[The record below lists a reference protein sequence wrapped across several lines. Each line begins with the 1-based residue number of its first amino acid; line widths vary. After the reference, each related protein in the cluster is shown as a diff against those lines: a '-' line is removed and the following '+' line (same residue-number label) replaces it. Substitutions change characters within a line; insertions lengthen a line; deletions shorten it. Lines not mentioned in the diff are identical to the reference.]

1 VKNKKIFLVFLILIN
16 WGLNPSIAQN
26 IIIARNKADSLFCQQ
41 YVQNKFEDIGLKIW
55 PDQEIT
61 GKSKNLENIIQSAQ
75 QEISQKNGNLRL
87 LNNLYIWVIVDTCGI
102 VRGGFCPKGM
112 TDSETIVAQQAI
124 SFFQKE
130 EFIPASIRKKKLV
143 NDFLFLITPSA
154 IAQDF
159 VNPIPKREIRKL
171 ERWMMRRYRR
181 NKDCDCTI
189 SRDSI
194 TMIHVFWVGYDT
206 EGFIDKD
213 CFISLDFAKHIKP
226 WHDQYGCQRYLSTC
240 TGFFDNRG
248 VFLGSAYLYWFD
260 CHLPRADYVNYYE
273 KLYDEITK
281 HGIKHVFQIYN
292 LALGELIGVSENGE
306 VYLISGTFGDHF
318 KTVKIQNIPDDYW
331 FELFEKPEN
340 PGKRK
345 SLDEIEIL
353 DESNYY

>member
-1 VKNKKIFLVFLILIN
+1 MKKSFLLLFFF
-16 WGLNPSIAQN
+16 
-26 IIIARNKADSLFCQQ
+26 IIGA
-41 YVQNKFEDIGLKIW
+41 V
-55 PDQEIT
+55 
-61 GKSKNLENIIQSAQ
+61 
-75 QEISQKNGNLRL
+75 
-87 LNNLYIWVIVDTCGI
+87 
-102 VRGGFCPKGM
+102 
-112 TDSETIVAQQAI
+112 
-124 SFFQKE
+124 
-130 EFIPASIRKKKLV
+130 
-143 NDFLFLITPSA
+143 A

-226 WHDQYGCQRYLSTC
+226 WHDQYGCQRYLRTC

-248 VFLGSAYLYWFD
+248 VYLGSAYLYWFD
-260 CHLPRADYVNYYE
+260 CHLSRADHVNYYE

-318 KTVKIQNIPDDYW
+318 KTAKIQNIPDDYW